1 MTQEIDL
8 SFILH
13 LASDHPIFSIQ
24 LGPEGF
30 FFIIFLFLVNCTNLN
45 YIDKKMMFLLVVS
58 NTDHRAPFLT
68 SVQ

>member
-24 LGPEGF
+24 LRPEGF
-30 FFIIFLFLVNCTNLN
+30 FFIFLFLVNCTNLN
-45 YIDKKMMFLLVVS
+45 YIDNKMMFLLVVS

>member
-13 LASDHPIFSIQ
+13 VASDHPIFSIQ
-24 LGPEGF
+24 LRPEGF
-30 FFIIFLFLVNCTNLN
+30 FFFFLVSCTNLN
-45 YIDKKMMFLLVVS
+45 YIDKKMVFLLIVS
-58 NTDHRAPFLT
+58 NTDHLAPFLT